1 MPERKTGVF
10 PLNYLTEKD
19 RDIFTDS
26 EIVELMIKTF
36 NYLRTGEEPT
46 FSKRLMKVRFN
57 DHKEFFDKNMESWQK
72 RASNLVQFR
81 DSTES
86 NRIEPNRT
94 ESVPNRNQIGYVNV
108 NVNENVNDIKEK
120 YQKKRPTSNII
131 EHDYSKI
138 RFGDP
143 RKEMK

>member
-86 NRIEPNRT
+86 NRIEPNRC
-94 ESVPNRNQIGYVNV
+94 RIGT
-108 NVNENVNDIKEK
+108 K
-120 YQKKRPTSNII
+120 SA
-131 EHDYSKI
+131 
-138 RFGDP
+138 
-143 RKEMK
+143 M